1 MKCSSVTFYCII
13 GHICWTLI
21 AAIPSPQSNQI
32 LRNGAKA
39 VGVDIVGPR
48 QLSSANPSSQHFSA
62 SGQSLEEARM
72 TTVEI
77 IRSRGY
83 SVEVYKVTTEDGYIL
98 ELHRIPYGKG
108 QSPDPSVKRQPVYL
122 QHGFLNSDNVWLI
135 NSNDKALAYIL
146 ADTGLYDVWLGNI
159 RGNTYSRAHVSLDT
173 SEDAYWDFSFDEM
186 GKYDIPAVINF
197 VLDKTG
203 RRTMSYIGHSM
214 GCAVFLI
221 CMSLRPEFNAK
232 IDVMIALAPAASLA
246 EAQTSIRYQ
255 ARFVNQLVT
264 FYRVLGIRIYEP
276 VDSPSNSFR
285 KTFCGPN
292 LILRYSVCRNTI
304 FSTTGDN
311 YRGID
316 VNILPVIDGHNPAGT
331 SVRTA
336 AHFAQNFNAGQT
348 FQRYDFGPSENQLRY
363 GQPTPPDYELSKV
376 TAPVYIFWGESDKVL
391 TFAQLKNAVAPG
403 DVAWLASKLGNLKS
417 STRIEDSEWNHVNF
431 LFSTDAKRLVYD
443 KFIPLLPKA
452 S

>member
-1 MKCSSVTFYCII
+1 M
-13 GHICWTLI
+13 
-21 AAIPSPQSNQI
+21 
-32 LRNGAKA
+32 
-39 VGVDIVGPR
+39 
-48 QLSSANPSSQHFSA
+48 
-62 SGQSLEEARM
+62 
-72 TTVEI
+72 
-77 IRSRGY
+77 
-83 SVEVYKVTTEDGYIL
+83 
-98 ELHRIPYGKG
+98 
-108 QSPDPSVKRQPVYL
+108 
-122 QHGFLNSDNVWLI
+122 
-135 NSNDKALAYIL
+135 
-146 ADTGLYDVWLGNI
+146 
-159 RGNTYSRAHVSLDT
+159 
-173 SEDAYWDFSFDEM
+173 
-186 GKYDIPAVINF
+186 
-197 VLDKTG
+197 
-203 RRTMSYIGHSM
+203 
-214 GCAVFLI
+214 
-221 CMSLRPEFNAK
+221 
-232 IDVMIALAPAASLA
+232 
-246 EAQTSIRYQ
+246 
-255 ARFVNQLVT
+255 NQLVT

-376 TAPVYIFWGESDKVL
+376 TAPVYIFWGESDK
-391 TFAQLKNAVAPG
+391 AVAPG